1 VRSSVQPFIIATAE
15 NGTQNVAITT
25 TPEVSSLGNF
35 LADEQR
41 TTEKYLDTGFIHMR
55 HVVAQ
60 TGVHVVRPVSAVE
73 RASRAFPPAVNP
85 VTCVT
90 AMHSLV
96 LFASFWALA
105 VTGPARKGIRC
116 RVRVL
121 HRRLYSVVLQHCSK
135 ELVPGL
141 ALRQMLSK
149 LL

>member
-1 VRSSVQPFIIATAE
+1 MSLP
-15 NGTQNVAITT
+15 TT
-25 TPEVSSLGNF
+25 LHPRAFQELC
-35 LADEQR
+35 

-105 VTGPARKGIRC
+105 VTGLARKGILC

-121 HRRLYSVVLQHCSK
+121 HRRLYSVVLQHCSN

-141 ALRQMLSK
+141 ALKQMLSK
-149 LL
+149 ML